1 MGHIYTYNERRTF
14 IVGRVCS
21 CCGCPVLSRTSVQ
34 FAGRAYFSNNSQR
47 WKYIREERKM
57 FVNKAIAETVR
68 EIEVCRRDHV
78 AIRSTPYRSEMIA
91 DYITGETFI
100 KGINEPCPNC
110 GGTEPWMPAQRPS
123 KLLEELSDENFPTIF
138 PNDAYAREWAL
149 EQVAEKV
156 RQVQLLRQS
165 PQTVAAAQSRVQAL
179 KAEMEALEIRRSELK
194 PLNEKYAYVRELE
207 TLEENKY
214 DIGILDLKGQLA
226 HREAVNRAKYYIRE
240 LEEDVLEAFKPINAQ
255 LARLRIALQEA
266 LMTAYGCT
274 DGVLVCRVGNSRSFH
289 PGVEKDLALA
299 FHSARYDDAAEE
311 KTGTERW
318 DGRGEPR
325 EWGWKGRLPKESVY
339 MSPYAANVAIV
350 MFSTMLILCY
360 IVEIV
365 PHLFTNGDWQIF
377 LWGFFSILAMG
388 TVAFLYYAGTK
399 ENRKK
404 YAGMFFLILVSCML
418 LVVSITGMVFAA
430 QSGAQPRLVL
440 FSVITAVILTAAVL
454 IGLRLRGV
462 KLSKL
467 RLFTK
472 KK

>member
-1 MGHIYTYNERRTF
+1 M
-14 IVGRVCS
+14 
-21 CCGCPVLSRTSVQ
+21 
-34 FAGRAYFSNNSQR
+34 
-47 WKYIREERKM
+47 
-57 FVNKAIAETVR
+57 ETIR
-68 EIEVCRRDHV
+68 EIEICKRDRC
-78 AIRSTPYRSEMIA
+78 AIRGSAHPDDVQSFHVGR
-91 DYITGETFI
+91 ETFVR
-100 KGINEPCPNC
+100 GINEPCPNC

-179 KAEMEALEIRRSELK
+179 KAEMEALEIRRRELK

-255 LARLRIALQEA
+255 LTRLRIALQEA

-299 FHSARYDDAAEE
+299 FHSAWYDDAAEE
-311 KTGTERW
+311 KTGTQSW
-318 DGRGEPR
+318 TYGETPKKS
-325 EWGWKGRLPKESVY
+325 GCSLTLPETAFRDVD
-339 MSPYAANVAIV
+339 PAAW
-350 MFSTMLILCY
+350 FLLI
-360 IVEIV
+360 
-365 PHLFTNGDWQIF
+365 
-377 LWGFFSILAMG
+377 AA
-388 TVAFLYYAGTK
+388 TVAFPVAFVYETVQLFARGFTFFSLLTTAFMAIVATADYLFFARTK